1 MLRQF
6 AGQTALAGVILA
18 GMGLGPTASAQV
30 QTVSAE
36 TGASVPEDE
45 MRLGDVVVTA
55 TGFEQL
61 IEQAPASISMLSREE
76 LEEGRYQS
84 LAETIADVE
93 GVDVGSSVGKTGGLE
108 ISIRGMP
115 SDYTLVLV
123 DGRRQNAAGSIT
135 PNGFGSTS
143 SSFIPPMSA
152 IDRIEVVR
160 GPVSTLYG
168 SDAMGGVVNIIT
180 RKVGDRWDGAV
191 SADATLQAD
200 DDFGNIYG
208 TNLYA
213 NGPLVKDR
221 VGLALRGRY
230 QTREASDLTYTDENG
245 DPLEVSKRG
254 PSPVENEIWSVGGR
268 LSITPNAN
276 HDIMID
282 YDVTEQWY
290 DNSEAQLGTLGIRGY
305 AEALEF
311 NQEEFVLAHNWRLSF
326 GELQSTLSRGERET
340 VGRILPSDVPGTNRV
355 AGDPRELVSTNT
367 IFDTKLF
374 SQWRTHTFTVG
385 GQYWDA
391 EMVDGVAP
399 ETYTHEQWAL
409 FVEDT
414 WQIVPTFNLTFGARM
429 DDHSQ
434 FGDHLSPRLYGVW
447 NVADHWTLK
456 GGVSQGFK
464 TPRLDQIAEGITGF
478 TGQGTRPVI
487 GTPSLQ
493 PETSTSS
500 EIAVFYDNRDNFRA
514 DFTIFHNQFEDKI
527 ASGTPLNNCS
537 FNLTE
542 DEYTSGQQ
550 AFPDC
555 ADYGYWPDV
564 ETYSQTVNVD
574 EAVTQGAEASFRWSF
589 LDDWSL
595 RGNYTYTDSE
605 QKSGSEKGL
614 PLNDTP
620 EHMLNARLRWHATEE
635 LSLWLRGEY
644 RSSRYRSEDR
654 ETSTAKATYGDYK
667 AYELFHLG
675 GSYALNESVSFN
687 ATIYNL
693 LDKDF
698 VEYEPY
704 VSNTLTGDI
713 SYTNRYAINQEPRRL
728 WVSVNVNF

>member
-1 MLRQF
+1 MRSYM
-6 AGQTALAGVILA
+6 GQTALAGVILA
-18 GMGLGPTASAQV
+18 SAAFGYPAWAQEQIDTPV
-30 QTVSAE
+30 TQSDE
-36 TGASVPEDE
+36 SDDE
-45 MRLGDVVVTA
+45 MRLRDVVVTA
-55 TGFEQL
+55 AGFEQL
-61 IEQAPASISMLSREE
+61 IEQAPASISMMSREE

-84 LAETIADVE
+84 LAEAISNVE

-115 SDYTLVLV
+115 SDYTLVLI
-123 DGRRQNAAGSIT
+123 DGRRQNAAGSVT

-152 IDRIEVVR
+152 IERIEVVR

-168 SDAMGGVVNIIT
+168 SDAMGGVVNVIT
-180 RKVGDRWDGAV
+180 RKVGDRWGGSF
-191 SADATLQAD
+191 SADATLQSD

-213 NGPLVKDR
+213 NGPLVKDL
-221 VGLALRGRY
+221 VGLAVRGRY
-230 QTREASDLTYTDENG
+230 QTREASDLSYTDENG
-245 DPLEVSKRG
+245 DPIEISKRG
-254 PSPVENEIWSVGGR
+254 PSPVENEIWSLGGR

-290 DNSEAQLGTLGIRGY
+290 DNSEAQLGTLGTRGY
-305 AEALEF
+305 AEELEF
-311 NQEEFVLAHNWRLSF
+311 NQEELVLAHNWRLSF

-340 VGRILPSDVPGTNRV
+340 VGRILPSDVPGTDRV
-355 AGDPRELVSTNT
+355 AGDPRELAATNT
-367 IFDTKLF
+367 IFDTKFF
-374 SQWRTHTFTVG
+374 SQWGNHTFALG

-391 EMVDGVAP
+391 ELVDGVAP
-399 ETYTHEQWAL
+399 EAYTHEQWAL
-409 FVEDT
+409 FAEDT
-414 WQIVPTFNLTFGARM
+414 WQIFPTFNLTYGARL

-434 FGDHLSPRLYGVW
+434 FGDHLSPRIYGVW
-447 NVADHWTLK
+447 NLADRWTLK

-487 GTPSLQ
+487 GTPTLQ
-493 PETSTSS
+493 PETSTST
-500 EIAVFYDNRDNFRA
+500 EVAVFYDNRDNFRA
-514 DFTIFHNQFEDKI
+514 DVTVFHNKFEDKI
-527 ASGTPLNNCS
+527 ASGRPLDNCS
-537 FNLTE
+537 FGLTE
-542 DEYTSGQQ
+542 DEYEAGQT

-555 ADYGYWPDV
+555 ADYGYWPAV
-564 ETYSQTVNVD
+564 ESYAQTVNVD
-574 EAVTQGAEASFRWSF
+574 EAVTQGVEASFRWAF
-589 LDDWSL
+589 LEDWSL

-620 EHMLNARLRWHATEE
+620 EHMLNGNLRWNATDK

-644 RSSRYRSEDR
+644 RSSRYRSADR
-654 ETSTAKATYGDYK
+654 SVTSTAKATYGDYK
-667 AYELFHLG
+667 AYEVFHLG
-675 GSYALNESVSFN
+675 GSYAVSERVSFN

-698 VEYEPY
+698 VKYEPY
-704 VSNTLTGDI
+704 ISDTNTNEI
-713 SYTNRYAINQEPRRL
+713 SYTNLYAINQEPRRL
-728 WVSVNVNF
+728 WVSVNVDF